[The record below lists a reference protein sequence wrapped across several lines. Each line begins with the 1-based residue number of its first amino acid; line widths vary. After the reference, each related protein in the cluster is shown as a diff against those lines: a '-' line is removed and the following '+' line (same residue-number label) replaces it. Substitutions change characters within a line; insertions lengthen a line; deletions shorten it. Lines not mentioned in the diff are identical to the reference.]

1 MNEEEKGELFWNLAE
16 PMLATG
22 QAERGTMMGFACL
35 RSRGQFFASLER
47 GSNNLIVK
55 VPANR
60 VNELVANGQAQNF
73 APNGRVFREWALVDQ
88 VDEARWAALLQ
99 EAYAFVTPT
108 ES

>member
-1 MNEEEKGELFWNLAE
+1 MNQEEKGELFWNLAE

-35 RSRGQFFASLER
+35 RSRDQFYASLER
-47 GSNNLIVK
+47 GTNNLIVK
-55 VPANR
+55 LPAGR
-60 VNELVANGQAQNF
+60 VHELVEGGQALNF

-99 EAYAFVTPT
+99 EAYDFVTPAT
-108 ES
+108 A